1 MKKERQERQRRLRA
15 SKRNKKR
22 EERRRKWK
30 FKTPK
35 KPKKRKEFELPHA
48 DPDSGKHT
56 CGVTTYHPHANRYNP
71 YHRPSPALM
80 RLLANSDTK

>member
-1 MKKERQERQRRLRA
+1 MTKERQRRRRHN
-15 SKRNKKR
+15 KRRRDKA
-22 EERRRKWK
+22 ERRRAGGY
-30 FKTPK
+30 TPPK
-35 KPKKRKEFELPHA
+35 KPKKRKEFVLPHA